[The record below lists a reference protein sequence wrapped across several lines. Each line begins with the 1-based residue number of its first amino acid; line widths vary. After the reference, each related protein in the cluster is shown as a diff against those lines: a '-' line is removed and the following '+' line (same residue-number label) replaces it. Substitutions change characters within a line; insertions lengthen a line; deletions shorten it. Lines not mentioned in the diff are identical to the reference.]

1 MMLGQRKS
9 DHLHICLHEDVAFRG
24 LTTGFERYRLVH
36 RALPDLA
43 PDDVDLSTTFLGRP
57 LRAPLLISPMTG
69 GTPLAGE
76 INRRLAGAAQSLG
89 LAMGVGSQR
98 IAIEEP
104 ALASTYRVRDV
115 APDIVLL
122 ANLGAVQL
130 NYGYGLDECRRAV
143 EMIGADG
150 LVLHLNPLQEH
161 LQSEGNANFRGL
173 LPKIAR
179 VCEGLGAPVIVKE
192 VGWGLSPEVVHA
204 LFDAGVAAVDVAGA
218 GGTSW
223 SRVEAYRRPGGEH
236 ARLAAA
242 FEQWGI
248 PTAEAI
254 RGARLAAGPERTII
268 GSGGVRDGLQVAKAL
283 ALGANLAGLALPLL
297 KPATLS
303 TEAVIERLE
312 QLLAELRLAAFLT
325 GSRTVEDLRR
335 VPVIAARPAEPL
347 GEESH
352 GP

>member
-1 MMLGQRKS
+1 MLGQRKI
-9 DHLHICLHEDVAFRG
+9 DHINICLNEDVAFRG
-24 LTTGFERYRLVH
+24 VTAGFERYRLVH
-36 RALPDLA
+36 RALPELA
-43 PDDVDLSTTFLGRP
+43 PEDVDLSTTFLGRR
-57 LRAPLLISPMTG
+57 LCAPLLISPMTG

-98 IAIEEP
+98 AAIEEP
-104 ALASTYRVRDV
+104 TLAPTYHVRDV

-150 LVLHLNPLQEH
+150 LVLHLNPLQEY
-161 LQSEGNANFRGL
+161 LQSEGNANFRTL
-173 LPKIAR
+173 LPKIADICHR
-179 VCEGLGAPVIVKE
+179 LGVPVIAKE
-192 VGWGLSPEVVHA
+192 VGWGLSPEVVRA
-204 LFDAGVAAVDVAGA
+204 LFEAGVAAVDVAGA
-218 GGTSW
+218 GGTCW
-223 SRVEAYRRPGGEH
+223 SRVEAYRRPGE
-236 ARLAAA
+236 APVRLAAA

-283 ALGANLAGLALPLL
+283 ALGADLAGLALPLL
-297 KPATLS
+297 RPATVS
-303 TEAVIERLE
+303 TEAVVERLE

-325 GSRTVEDLRR
+325 GSRTVADLRR
-335 VPVIAARPAEPL
+335 APLAPAGPPEL
-347 GEESH
+347 AGGESH